1 MNHFFYRDAEEAA
14 NSIYQIAGEL
24 QGKTILVTGATGMLG
39 IQTVNVLLYLKK
51 EKQMDIKIIALVRN
65 KTKFVS
71 LFSEV
76 DRKEIVTVTHD
87 FSDSNKIPDIE
98 ADYIIHTVAV
108 TGGSKQHVDKPVT
121 TIYTALSSMYQILEM
136 AKSTKV
142 KGMVFLSS
150 LEVYGKTD
158 KEKLSI
164 SEQDYGYIDPVNV
177 RSSYS
182 ESKRMCETMCVS
194 YAKQFHIPIFI
205 ARLTAT
211 FGVGTRFDDN
221 RVFAQF
227 ARSIVKNEDIVLKST
242 GETVRNYCY
251 VNDAVAAIFYIL
263 LQGKSG
269 EAYNVANMDTA
280 ISIKEMAER
289 IIEQNPYA
297 KTKLIFDL
305 EDDIQKL
312 GYNENIIKRLD
323 TKKLENLGWKP
334 QIDMNTMLRRLV
346 EYMRFLYNEES
357 K

>member
-1 MNHFFYRDAEEAA
+1 MNDFFYRDAEEAV
-14 NSIYQIAGEL
+14 NSINQLAGEL

-51 EKQMDIKIIALVRN
+51 EKRIDLKIIVLVRN
-65 KTKFVS
+65 MTKFVS
-71 LFSEV
+71 LFSEE

-87 FSDSNKIPDIE
+87 FSSTNKIPDIK

-108 TGGSKQHVDKPVT
+108 TGGSKQHVEKPVT
-121 TIYTALSSMYQILEM
+121 TIYTALNSMYQILEM
-136 AKSTKV
+136 AKNIKV

-158 KEKLSI
+158 KQKMSI
-164 SEQDYGYIDPVNV
+164 SETDYGYMDPVNV

-194 YAKQFHIPIFI
+194 YAKQFQIPIFI

-227 ARSIVKNEDIVLKST
+227 ARSIIKNEDIVLKST

-251 VNDAVAAIFYIL
+251 VNDAVSAIFYIL
-263 LQGKSG
+263 LRGESG

-280 ISIKEMAER
+280 ISIKKMAER
-289 IIEQNPYA
+289 IIEQNPDVQ
-297 KTKLIFDL
+297 TKLIFDL

-312 GYNENIIKRLD
+312 GYNEIIMKRLD

-334 QIDMNTMLRRLV
+334 QIDMDTMLYRLV
-346 EYMRFLYNEES
+346 EYMRFIYNEG
-357 K
+357 